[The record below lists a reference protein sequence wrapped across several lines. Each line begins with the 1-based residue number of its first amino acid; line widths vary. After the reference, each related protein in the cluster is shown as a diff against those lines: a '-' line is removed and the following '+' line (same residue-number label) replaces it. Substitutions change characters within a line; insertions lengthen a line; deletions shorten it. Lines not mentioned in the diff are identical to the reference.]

1 MLETCETMKNARTD
15 TSPMTETAATN
26 AALTTIQLVCPQLP
40 LAVYREVAAH
50 LRQVDG
56 VEAELLPQLSQQ
68 FNYRDSQVGG
78 IRLHYTASANATSQQ
93 RVEQILR
100 HYANRF
106 GAWER
111 LNS

>member
-1 MLETCETMKNARTD
+1 MNA
-15 TSPMTETAATN
+15 S
-26 AALTTIQLVCPQLP
+26 LTPFQLVCPQLP

-56 VEAELLPQLSQQ
+56 VEADLLPQTSQQ
-68 FNYRDSQVGG
+68 FSYQESQVGG
-78 IRLHYTASANATSQQ
+78 LWLRYTSAANTTAQQ

-100 HYANRF
+100 YYADRF
-106 GAWER
+106 GGWER

>member
-1 MLETCETMKNARTD
+1 MGNARVETQVK
-15 TSPMTETAATN
+15 TQPMTETASMN
-26 AALTTIQLVCPQLP
+26 ASSITLQLVCPQLP

-56 VEAELLPQLSQQ
+56 IEADLLPQTSQQ
-68 FNYRDSQVGG
+68 FSYRESQVGG
-78 IRLHYTASANATSQQ
+78 LRLRYMPAANAISQQ

-100 HYANRF
+100 YYADRF

-111 LNS
+111 FSS